1 MEITSV
7 RPGYEVWRPNREKA
21 QTKTTKAIVALVL
34 LVSAGLLVVITIG
47 GWTRLEGTS
56 VAIMTLLWAALYVVF
71 ALLVARW
78 NRGVLPVASA
88 LAIILAIF
96 AAVAAP
102 GWFARDKPGLSPPPL
117 PDDRIGLLT
126 ILVVIVQLLLIAVAM
141 VAFSQNW
148 HVEEER
154 PVGGV
159 PSPERTRITRS
170 SGGRGGAMRS
180 RTRFCLLKRTSRL
193 LRPGRYR
200 QNSCGCASRGS
211 SRWAVLRTS
220 LTASITRE
228 PRAAPPAPAPA
239 GEPSPGKVGLQPP
252 RLVSAQDHRYPVVNR
267 ANSSPGS
274 QVTIAQLWRS
284 PELSRR

>member
-47 GWTRLEGTS
+47 GWDRLEGTS
-56 VAIMTLLWAALYVVF
+56 VAIMTLLWALLYVLF
-71 ALLVARW
+71 ALLVSRW

-102 GWFARDKPGLSPPPL
+102 GWFARDKPGLTPPPL
-117 PDDRIGLLT
+117 PDDLIGLLT
-126 ILVVIVQLLLIAVAM
+126 ILVVPVQLLLIAVAM
-141 VAFSQNW
+141 VGFNQNW

-159 PSPERTRITRS
+159 PLAGEDEELYPEE
-170 SGGRGGAMRS
+170 ADE
-180 RTRFCLLKRTSRL
+180 
-193 LRPGRYR
+193 P
-200 QNSCGCASRGS
+200 
-211 SRWAVLRTS
+211 
-220 LTASITRE
+220 LTEEQDEIPPPEEDE
-228 PRAAPPAPAPA
+228 PPPPPAN
-239 GEPSPGKVGLQPP
+239 QY
-252 RLVSAQDHRYPVVNR
+252 R
-267 ANSSPGS
+267 
-274 QVTIAQLWRS
+274 
-284 PELSRR
+284 